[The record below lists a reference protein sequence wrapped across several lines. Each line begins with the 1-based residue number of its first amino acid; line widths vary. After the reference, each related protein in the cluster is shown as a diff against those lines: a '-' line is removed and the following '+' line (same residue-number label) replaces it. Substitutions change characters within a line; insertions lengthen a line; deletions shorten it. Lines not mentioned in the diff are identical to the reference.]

1 MFVKRFADQMKGAAG
16 RGAARWRQLLW
27 VRMHTQP
34 SSLRPTRRSQ
44 PRAHIWAGRWAGLPV
59 GLQSCPKRGREA
71 PAAGRLVV
79 GREQDVGAPSPWS
92 SRVGRPNPP
101 SSQTA
106 AGGGHTLCPD
116 LWRECPVFW
125 KHD

>member
-59 GLQSCPKRGREA
+59 GLQVLPQEGPGGPCSRQVGCRER
-71 PAAGRLVV
+71 AGRRGPIPVV
-79 GREQDVGAPSPWS
+79 FPCRAP
-92 SRVGRPNPP
+92 
-101 SSQTA
+101 
-106 AGGGHTLCPD
+106 
-116 LWRECPVFW
+116 
-125 KHD
+125 